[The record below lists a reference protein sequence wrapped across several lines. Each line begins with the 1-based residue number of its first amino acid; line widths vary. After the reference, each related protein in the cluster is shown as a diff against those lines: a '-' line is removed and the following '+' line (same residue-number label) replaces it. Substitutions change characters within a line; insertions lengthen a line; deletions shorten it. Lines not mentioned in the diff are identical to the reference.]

1 LFPKNIDNLTGTQFL
16 IKITYLV
23 IMKKSRTGQ
32 HCSIYTSQPASV
44 IKGEN
49 PPLKPIE
56 KRCMESIIAQ
66 RSFMEVFLKCV
77 VLGPHRFVGPAPPT
91 LG

>member
-1 LFPKNIDNLTGTQFL
+1 LIEKKRIKNLVFIYKKSYNNITSSLIGVYKLNIWKPTLLHNRWLFPKNIDNLTGTQFL

-44 IKGEN
+44 IKGETN
-49 PPLKPIE
+49 
-56 KRCMESIIAQ
+56 
-66 RSFMEVFLKCV
+66 
-77 VLGPHRFVGPAPPT
+77 
-91 LG
+91 